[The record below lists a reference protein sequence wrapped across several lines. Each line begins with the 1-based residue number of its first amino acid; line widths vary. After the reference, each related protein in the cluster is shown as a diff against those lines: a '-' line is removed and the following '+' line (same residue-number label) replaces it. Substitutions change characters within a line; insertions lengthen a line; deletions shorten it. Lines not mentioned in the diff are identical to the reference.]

1 MSLGLSGIGVS
12 RGIAI
17 GKAYLLQHG
26 LPEVAEY
33 AIPKAQIKDEVTRF
47 LQAVDAARQQLKAIR
62 KQIPADTSQ
71 DIASFIDTHLLMLR
85 DSALS
90 DVPINLIRSR
100 KCNAEWALKLQ
111 RDALVNVFEQMDD
124 PYLRTRKDDVDQV
137 VNRIQRILLKQ
148 EGHSQDTDGMPLK
161 GRIIVA
167 DDLTPADAVL
177 MQHQGIAGFVTEH
190 GGPLSHTAII
200 ARNLRIPA
208 IVGVRHARR
217 YLNDD
222 EELIIDGRQ
231 GTLLAQAN
239 DTILH
244 HYRRAQGEERRYQ
257 TQLAKLKGE
266 PAITRDGH
274 IISLQANIELP
285 EDVHAARRVAAAGI
299 GLYRTESLYMN
310 RDTPPD
316 EEEQLAAYLQVLH
329 GMRGAPVTIRTL
341 DLGADK
347 QANGVREERPVSTN
361 PALGLRAIRLCLKDL
376 TLFRPQLRA
385 ILRASAHGPLRMMVP
400 MLSNLQE
407 IQQVL
412 QLIDESK
419 QELTRQGLKFDAA
432 LPIGGMIEVP
442 AAAISAQFFAPLLD
456 FMSIGTNDLIQYTLA
471 IDRVEDDVNYLFDPL
486 HPAVLHLIRHVI
498 EAGHNAGVPVA
509 MCGEMAGD
517 VRYTRLL
524 LGLGLCE
531 FSMQPATLL
540 EIKSIINASHTGE
553 LAAQVLD
560 IGRYGHAH
568 DIHRLVTALNRQ

>member
-1 MSLGLSGIGVS
+1 VSLALSGIGVS

-17 GKAYLLQHG
+17 GKAYLLQRG
-26 LPEVAEY
+26 LPEVSEY
-33 AIPKAQIKDEVTRF
+33 AIPKALIKDEVTRF
-47 LQAVDAARQQLKAIR
+47 MQAVVAARQQLKAIR
-62 KQIPADTSQ
+62 NQIPTNTSQ
-71 DIASFIDTHLLMLR
+71 DIASFIDTHLLMLK

-90 DVPINLIRSR
+90 EVPINLIRSR

-111 RDALVNVFEQMDD
+111 RDALVNVFEQMED
-124 PYLRTRKDDVDQV
+124 PYLRTRKDDVDHV

-148 EGHSQDTDGMPLK
+148 EGHTQETDFMPLK

-231 GTLLAQAN
+231 GVVLAQA
-239 DTILH
+239 DEAILH
-244 HYRRAQGEERRYQ
+244 HYRRVQSEERRYQ
-257 TQLAKLKGE
+257 TQLAKIKGE
-266 PAITRDGH
+266 PAITRDGRV
-274 IISLQANIELP
+274 ISLQANIELP
-285 EDVHAARRVAAAGI
+285 EDVHAARRVAAAGV
-299 GLYRTESLYMN
+299 GLYRTESLFMN

-316 EEEQLAAYLQVLH
+316 EEEQLAVYLQVLH

-347 QANGVREERPVSTN
+347 QVNSSRDDRPLSSN

-376 TLFRPQLRA
+376 ALFRPQLRA

-412 QLIDESK
+412 QLIEESK
-419 QELTRQGLKFDAA
+419 QELTRQGLKFDPT

-471 IDRVEDDVNYLFDPL
+471 IDRVEDDVNYLYDPL

-498 EAGHNAGVPVA
+498 QAGHDAGVPVA

-517 VRYTRLL
+517 TRYTRLL
-524 LGLGLCE
+524 LGLGLSE

-540 EIKSIINASHTGE
+540 EVKSIINASHAGE
-553 LAAQVLD
+553 LAAQAQD
-560 IGRYGHAH
+560 ISRYGHAE
-568 DIHRLVTALNRQ
+568 DINRLVAELNRE